1 MHLYK
6 NILALFCKTCLRD
19 KESLILQAQSIKK
32 YNKDNLPY
40 YISVTEKEQEDFEK
54 IKKEFNF
61 TYEILTDEELASFTD
76 KSTKDLQI
84 WDKLYIEQQV
94 VKYCFYK
101 TNLAK
106 HYIVIDSDCYFIR
119 NFFKENFLIDEDTP
133 LLPICSGFKGDR
145 QLIASFLGVWGG
157 ASEIYEPYTS
167 VVGYKGP
174 YITIEMPF
182 VMTSNYMDDFCKN
195 FIEHN
200 GYTIR
205 TFLEKYPHEMQ
216 HYCEYIITKRFSYQ
230 ACNAFFLPLH
240 FETQYQIMRW
250 LGFDENIIAGSYL
263 GILMNK
269 GHVKSIKFK
278 PNLIGK
284 YFIRPLIYFNYKL
297 TKSRNK
303 PLLKFICLFIPSKRL
318 RERIKGV
325 KWNQC

>member
-1 MHLYK
+1 MPLYK

-145 QLIASFLGVWGG
+145 QLIASFLGVGG
-157 ASEIYEPYTS
+157 
-167 VVGYKGP
+167 G
-174 YITIEMPF
+174 
-182 VMTSNYMDDFCKN
+182 
-195 FIEHN
+195 
-200 GYTIR
+200 
-205 TFLEKYPHEMQ
+205 
-216 HYCEYIITKRFSYQ
+216 
-230 ACNAFFLPLH
+230 
-240 FETQYQIMRW
+240 
-250 LGFDENIIAGSYL
+250 
-263 GILMNK
+263 
-269 GHVKSIKFK
+269 
-278 PNLIGK
+278 
-284 YFIRPLIYFNYKL
+284 
-297 TKSRNK
+297 
-303 PLLKFICLFIPSKRL
+303 LLKFMSPILRL
-318 RERIKGV
+318 LDIKAPIL
-325 KWNQC
+325 Q